1 MPRSNAERAAID
13 DIPEP
18 PASGVAEACD
28 ALMIAGD
35 TILSITAACA
45 GIRIKMV
52 REQGWSPE
60 FAEKF
65 AQGLARALVNR
76 SLAPSQGWTSSLE
89 RL

>member
-1 MPRSNAERAAID
+1 MSNAAREVID
-13 DIPEP
+13 DIPEQP
-18 PASGVAEACD
+18 DSGVADAGD

-60 FAEKF
+60 FAETF
-65 AQGLARALVNR
+65 AQDLARALVNQ
-76 SLAPSQGWTSSLE
+76 SLTPSQDWRSALE
-89 RL
+89 GL

>member
-1 MPRSNAERAAID
+1 MSNAAREVID
-13 DIPEP
+13 DIPEQP
-18 PASGVAEACD
+18 ESGVADAGD
-28 ALMIAGD
+28 ALMVAGD

-65 AQGLARALVNR
+65 SQDLARALVNQ
-76 SLAPSQGWTSSLE
+76 SLAPSQDWRSALE
-89 RL
+89 GL

>member
-1 MPRSNAERAAID
+1 VSTAASEVID
-13 DIPEP
+13 DIPEQ
-18 PASGVAEACD
+18 PASGVAEAGD

-60 FAEKF
+60 FAETF
-65 AQGLARALVNR
+65 AQDLARALVNR
-76 SLAPSQGWTSSLE
+76 SLAPSQDWTSALE
-89 RL
+89 GL

>member
-1 MPRSNAERAAID
+1 MSTAANTVID
-13 DIPEP
+13 DIPEQP
-18 PASGVAEACD
+18 GSRAADAGD
-28 ALMIAGD
+28 ALMVAGD

-65 AQGLARALVNR
+65 AQDLARALVNQ
-76 SLAPSQGWTSSLE
+76 SLAPSQDWRSALE
-89 RL
+89 GL

>member
-1 MPRSNAERAAID
+1 MSTSASEVID
-13 DIPEP
+13 DIPKQ
-18 PASGVAEACD
+18 PASGVAEAGD

-52 REQGWSPE
+52 REQGWGPE

-65 AQGLARALVNR
+65 AQDLARALVNR
-76 SLAPSQGWTSSLE
+76 SLAPSQGWTSALE
-89 RL
+89 GL